1 MVMALAC
8 ALIMLGVTFVICVGG
23 LLIVNEFGTKLS
35 SKAAILGGVILIV
48 IGIEIFVSG
57 VF

>member
-1 MVMALAC
+1 MALAC